1 MELSLELLQLK
12 KLSIL
17 YVEDDEILR
26 KNYVSTLSLIFEEVI
41 EANNY
46 KNALELY
53 DSNSPDILLVDI
65 NLGNLSGIDLV
76 KKIREIDLET
86 PVVFLTAHSDN
97 KYLLEAANLQ
107 IDGYIVKP
115 LDLDKLQNAMKNCI
129 KKINSQNIVD
139 IDDEFTY
146 NIINQELLQNGVEIK
161 LGKKVNQLLKLF
173 IQNQNITITKEM
185 IEDELWS
192 DKTVTDSSIKNLIGN
207 IRKIIGKD
215 KIVNVLGVGWKLNI
229 E

>member
-12 KLSIL
+12 KLSLL

-86 PVVFLTAHSDN
+86 PIVFLTAHSDN

>member
-53 DSNSPDILLVDI
+53 NSNTPDIILVDI

-146 NIINQELLQNGVEIK
+146 NIINQELLRNGVEIK

-207 IRKIIGKD
+207 IRRIIGKD

>member
-1 MELSLELLQLK
+1 MNLTQLN
-12 KLSIL
+12 KLKLL

-26 KNYVSTLSLIFEEVI
+26 KNYLSTLSLLFSEVI

-46 KNALELY
+46 ESGLKFYNQ
-53 DSNSPDILLVDI
+53 SKPDILLVDI
-65 NLGNLSGIDLV
+65 NLGSLSGIDLV
-76 KKIREIDLET
+76 KKIRQTDIQI

-115 LDLDKLQNAMKNCI
+115 LDLDKLQNAMGNCI
-129 KKINSQNIVD
+129 KKICNENVVD
-139 IDDEFTY
+139 IDKEFTY
-146 NIINQELLQNGVEIK
+146 NIMNQELLQNGIEIK

-173 IQNQNITITKEM
+173 IQNQNRTITKEM
-185 IEDELWS
+185 IEHELWS
-192 DKTVTDSSIKNLIGN
+192 DKVVTDSSIKNLISN
-207 IRKIIGKD
+207 IRKTIGKE

>member
-12 KLSIL
+12 KLSLL